1 MSLEAAIYNEARKA
15 RIAAEASGNNGAI
28 QQYEITRTSR
38 TIKAAFDGVADILLI
53 GGSASGGAAFNGFVG
68 GSGAPG
74 VCIKRV
80 KVTAGQEY
88 VVTIG
93 AGGTAV
99 TRSTA
104 GATPG
109 NVGGSST
116 LTGPGGLSMI
126 ANSGQPGEAKTTK
139 PANGGAG
146 GTASGGDINSQ
157 GGYGGSV
164 IATSNPYAGAA
175 AGAGACNLK
184 RLDPA
189 TEIRG
194 GNINTTAEQ
203 AASGGAGVGG
213 NGSSV
218 TGGASMNVPGGGGY
232 GGPAPDNTT
241 EVIGPNALGELVV
254 NSPATFLV
262 SLASQWC
269 LDFFGGGGGTPG
281 SSDAGPGGGSCGR
294 VGATPDAVGIFGGH
308 GGLSYGTTP
317 ALKGNVGA
325 GGANAHAA
333 TCASGAGDVGL
344 CVFIIRG

>member
-1 MSLEAAIYNEARKA
+1 MSTSLALLLAAQGGGA
-15 RIAAEASGNNGAI
+15 GAI
-28 QQYEITRTSR
+28 RQYEITRTSR

-53 GGSASGGAAFNGFVG
+53 GGSASGGAAFKGFVG

-80 KVTAGQEY
+80 KVAAGQEY

-104 GATPG
+104 GAIPG

-164 IATSNPYAGAA
+164 IATSSLYAA

-184 RLDPA
+184 MLDSA

-194 GNINTTAEQ
+194 GNINTTAAQ
-203 AASGGAGVGG
+203 VTSGGAGVGG

-218 TGGASMNVPGGGGY
+218 TGGVTSNVPGGGGY
-232 GGPAPDNTT
+232 GGPAPDNTSG
-241 EVIGPNALGELVV
+241 VGGPNALGELVA
-254 NSPATFLV
+254 NSPVTFLAP
-262 SLASQWC
+262 LASQWC
-269 LDFFGGGGGTPG
+269 LDFFGGGGGTWG
-281 SSDAGPGGGSCGR
+281 AGPGGGGSGQEG
-294 VGATPDAVGIFGGH
+294 VTPPAAGIFGGL
-308 GGLSYGTTP
+308 GGTSYGATP

-325 GGANAHAA
+325 GGANGHSA
-333 TCASGAGDVGL
+333 TCTSGAGDVGL

>member
-80 KVTAGQEY
+80 KVAAGQEY

-126 ANSGQPGEAKTTK
+126 ANSGQPGGAKTTK

-146 GTASGGDINSQ
+146 GTASGGDVNSQ

-164 IATSNPYAGAA
+164 IATSCPYAA

-194 GNINTTAEQ
+194 GNINTTALQ
-203 AASGGAGVGG
+203 VTSGGAGVGG

-218 TGGASMNVPGGGGY
+218 TGGAAMGVPGGGGY
-232 GGPAPDNTT
+232 GGPAPDNTSG
-241 EVIGPNALGELVV
+241 VGGPNALGELVA

-262 SLASQWC
+262 PLASQWC
-269 LDFFGGGGGTPG
+269 LDFFGGGGGTG
-281 SSDAGPGGGSCGR
+281 GGDAGPGGGGCGLE
-294 VGATPDAVGIFGGH
+294 GTTPPAAGIFGGH

-333 TCASGAGDVGL
+333 TCTSGAGDVGL

>member
-1 MSLEAAIYNEARKA
+1 MSTSLALLLAAQGGGGGTIR
-15 RIAAEASGNNGAI
+15 
-28 QQYEITRTSR
+28 QYEITRTSR

-80 KVTAGQEY
+80 KVAAGQEY

-126 ANSGQPGEAKTTK
+126 ANSGQPGGAKTTK

-146 GTASGGDINSQ
+146 GTASGGDVNSQ

-164 IATSNPYAGAA
+164 IATAATYAA

-184 RLDPA
+184 RLDSA

-194 GNINTTAEQ
+194 GNINSTAAQ
-203 AASGGAGVGG
+203 VTSGGAGVGG

-218 TGGASMNVPGGGGY
+218 TGGVARNAPGGGGY
-232 GGPAPDNTT
+232 GGPAPDNTSG
-241 EVIGPNALGELVV
+241 VIGPNALGELVA
-254 NSPATFLV
+254 NSPGTFLV
-262 SLASQWC
+262 TLASQWC
-269 LDFFGGGGGTPG
+269 LDFFGGGGGTG
-281 SSDAGPGGGSCGR
+281 DGNAGPGGG
-294 VGATPDAVGIFGGH
+294 GAGQEGAAPPAAGIFGGP

-325 GGANAHAA
+325 GGANAYSA
-333 TCASGAGDVGL
+333 TCTSGAGDVGL